1 MAAKKRR
8 KKTGSKKR
16 ATKRPSK
23 KRSGKKTSGKKHAR
37 KKRRHKAT
45 KASKRKPMFVL
56 SSHPPEFTAED
67 FELFGTRVNFGTRK
81 KKRSTKLVI
90 GAPIGTMSE
99 IRRKAQRTAQRAV
112 DVIAEAIKKGPP
124 RDKTKKRDL
133 SKIVVAK
140 LLQPKPDR

>member
-8 KKTGSKKR
+8 KKAG
-16 ATKRPSK
+16 KRPGKKTTTK
-23 KRSGKKTSGKKHAR
+23 KRSGKKRSGKKR
-37 KKRRHKAT
+37 SGKKRRHKAT

-67 FELFGTRVNFGTRK
+67 FELFGTRVNLGTRK
-81 KKRSTKLVI
+81 KKRTTKLVI
-90 GAPIGTMSE
+90 GAPIGTMSD

-112 DVIAEAIKKGPP
+112 DIIAEAIKKGPP
-124 RDKTKKRDL
+124 RSQTKKRDL